1 MARPNKL
8 WYWKAQKTYCVTID
22 GKRHRLGKD
31 KKAAQDEFYRLML
44 QSAPALSDS
53 IAVILDDFLTWT
65 LENREERTYKGYK
78 DYCQSFVKEYPRLR
92 VGELMPTHV
101 TKWLANKK
109 TWNGTT
115 KRNAITAIQRGLNW
129 AVKNRGLVSN
139 PIKGMEK
146 PEAKPRLQ
154 IISLDEFKEILKN
167 TPDRNFRN
175 LLRFCWE
182 CGCRPQ
188 EAKNLEAKHIEFEK
202 HRFIYE
208 TKDSKGKKS
217 ARVVYLTEKAEVILR
232 RILNPEGKLF
242 LNTLGNPWT
251 GYAVKC
257 RFARLEEKI
266 GKRYT
271 QYAFRHTWVTRKLKG
286 GVDSHI
292 VATLAGHKDTNMIH
306 KVYSA
311 VSDDHEFLT
320 EQARINPDVLIAQG
334 QGIPVS
340 SSRKTGKR
348 KGKAQGHQ
356 AKS

>member
-31 KKAAQDEFYRLML
+31 KKEAQDEFHRLML
-44 QSAPALSDS
+44 QSTPALSDS

-65 LENREERTYKGYK
+65 LENRAERTYKGYK
-78 DYCQSFVKEYPRLR
+78 DYCQSFVKEYPKVR
-92 VGELMPTHV
+92 VGDLTPTHV
-101 TKWLANKK
+101 TKWLANK

-115 KRNAITAIQRGLNW
+115 KRNAIIAIQRGMNW
-129 AVKNRGLVSN
+129 AVKNRGLDRN

-146 PEAKPRLQ
+146 PEATSRMQ
-154 IISLDEFKEILKN
+154 IISLDEFKVILRN
-167 TPDRNFRN
+167 TPNRNFRN

-188 EAKNLEAKHIEFEK
+188 EAKMLEAKHIEFEK
-202 HRFIYE
+202 HRFKYE

-232 RILNPEGKLF
+232 RIMAPEGKLF
-242 LNTLGNPWT
+242 LNNRGNPWT
-251 GYAVKC
+251 AYAVKC

-271 QYAFRHTWVTRKLKG
+271 QYAFRHTWITRKLKA

-311 VSDDHEFLT
+311 IADDHEFLT
-320 EQARINPDVLIAQG
+320 QQARINPDAVAEPKKG
-334 QGIPVS
+334 TSVS
-340 SSRKTGKR
+340 PSPKNGKRTGKALSR
-348 KGKAQGHQ
+348 PK
-356 AKS
+356 KS